1 MQYGGTSEAS
11 DQYYH
16 RELSGDRNVSVKSGP
31 TTSLSRAVAES
42 SYLSRQKKVMIGGSH
57 GSSRTNPMQK
67 HGSIGSAD
75 SHNYRNNVACTTRF
89 QNTASSEDDASTE
102 KSAMDVEKPI
112 RGKFIIY
119 SGEAIPNQE
128 KSEHNDCSQQTVSF
142 PSNSSKVDATRKIL
156 PTHIVIGHNDNDD
169 MMHEGGGSTQ
179 QNPLVEDYFS
189 VASMDVDPSPQPP
202 LIVVDG
208 ANIAHSYSECKQNA
222 NSSLTTALLGHYNK
236 KEPDP
241 EGIDVAAQYFLSH
254 GCRVVVV
261 VPSFWLRAKP
271 ASQDGNQQ
279 NALMVTPQLETL
291 QHLQKRGLLCCAP
304 PSDDDD
310 AYAIA
315 IARRAAAA
323 AMSQTTN
330 LFHGHA
336 YLLSNDWFRDAIQR
350 DQGATGLK
358 EWLQYGSSHVPTGPG
373 RISYTFCHMG
383 ATSRLEGEPL
393 KLDFIPNPRHALI
406 HHIERAAVSEGY
418 SL

>member
-1 MQYGGTSEAS
+1 MQYAGISEAS

-16 RELSGDRNVSVKSGP
+16 RELSGDRTVSVKSGP
-31 TTSLSRAVAES
+31 TTSLTRAVAES
-42 SYLSRQKKVMIGGSH
+42 SYLSRQKKVMVGGSN
-57 GSSRTNPMQK
+57 GNPRTNPIQK
-67 HGSIGSAD
+67 HVSIGSAD
-75 SHNYRNNVACTTRF
+75 SNNYRINVACTTLS
-89 QNTASSEDDASTE
+89 ADDVSTE
-102 KSAMDVEKPI
+102 ESAMDLEKPI
-112 RGKFIIY
+112 RGKFVIY

-128 KSEHNDCSQQTVSF
+128 ESERKNNCSQEMVSF
-142 PSNSSKVDATRKIL
+142 PMNSAKVEATQKRL
-156 PTHIVIGHNDNDD
+156 PTHIVIGHNNDNDE
-169 MMHEGGGSTQ
+169 MMHEEDGSTQ
-179 QNPLVEDYFS
+179 LNPLDDYFS
-189 VASMDVDPSPQPP
+189 VAFMDVDPSPQPP

-241 EGIDVAAQYFLSH
+241 EGIDVVTQYFLSH
-254 GCRVVVV
+254 GCRVIVV

-291 QHLQKRGLLCCAP
+291 QHLQTRGLLCCAP

-315 IARRAAAA
+315 IARRAERQSAAA
-323 AMSQTTN
+323 AMPQTTN
-330 LFHGHA
+330 LFYGRA

-350 DQGATGLK
+350 DRGATGLK
-358 EWLQYGSSHVPTGPG
+358 EWLQYGSSNVPTGPG

-383 ATSRLEGEPL
+383 AASRSEGEPL

-406 HHIERAAVSEGY
+406 DHIERAAVSEGY